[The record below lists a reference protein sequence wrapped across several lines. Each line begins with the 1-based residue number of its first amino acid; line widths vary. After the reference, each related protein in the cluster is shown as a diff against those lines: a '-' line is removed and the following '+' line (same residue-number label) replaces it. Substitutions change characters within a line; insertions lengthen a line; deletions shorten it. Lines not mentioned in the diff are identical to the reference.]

1 MNLKPEERKVGR
13 ENYESAVATTRRDF
27 LKAAAVA
34 PVAGAFYFGYERL
47 EGEPVRAAIIGTG
60 NEGNVLIRES
70 NPDYL
75 RYVAFSDVRPS
86 NQQKTRKT
94 FSEKYG
100 SEADQIEL
108 AEDYHDLLKRDDIE
122 MIVIALPLHLHAP
135 VTIEALNAG
144 KHVFCEKLM
153 ARTVKQCKD
162 MGRAA
167 NGSGKLL
174 AIGHQRHYSAL
185 YDNTLHLVRQG
196 LLGDIK
202 YIRALWHRNQTWPGR
217 DGWKPDVPD
226 SDRDVDFKKHGYN
239 SLEELVQWRLHRRT
253 SGGLMAELG
262 SHQLDAAG
270 LFLSAHYGEKLR
282 PLAVSGVGGKYY
294 FSDDREVDDHVYVTF
309 EFPQGVVLTY
319 TSICTNAFES
329 YGETLMGTRGTLIV
343 EREKEAM
350 LFKEP
355 DPNVGEA
362 GAREM
367 TVGVTQ
373 TQGGAALQAAESP
386 ALGSGRAEAAQTAGG
401 DVVSRGYKEEL
412 EDFAYCIRN
421 PESGHL
427 PRCNPQV
434 ALADAI
440 YALTANE
447 AMLRK
452 QRIEF
457 QDSWFDIDS
466 DDAPELE
473 PVIA

>member
-13 ENYESAVATTRRDF
+13 ENYEGATWATRRDF
-27 LKAAAVA
+27 LKAAAAA
-34 PVAGAFYFGYERL
+34 PVAGAFYFGYERI

-75 RYVAFSDVRPS
+75 RFVAFSDIRPS
-86 NQQKTRKT
+86 NQQRARKT

-100 SEADQIEL
+100 AEADKIEL
-108 AEDYHDLLKRDDIE
+108 VEDYKQLLERDDIE
-122 MIVIALPLHLHAP
+122 MVVIAMPLHMHAP
-135 VTIEALNAG
+135 GAIDALNAG

-153 ARTVKQCKD
+153 ARTVKQCKE

-167 NGSGKLL
+167 ASSGKLL
-174 AIGHQRHYSAL
+174 AVGHQRHYSTL
-185 YDNTLHLVRQG
+185 YDNALHLVRQG

-202 YIRALWHRNQTWPGR
+202 YVRALWHRNQTWPGR
-217 DGWKPDVPD
+217 DGWKPDIPD
-226 SDRDVDFKKHGYN
+226 ADRNVDFKKYGYN

-270 LFLSAHYGEKLR
+270 LFLEAYLDKEVR
-282 PLAVSGVGGKYY
+282 PTAVAGVGGK
-294 FSDDREVDDHVYVTF
+294 FFFDDDREVNDHIYVTF
-309 EFPQGVVLTY
+309 EFPEGIVLTY
-319 TSICTNAFES
+319 SSICSNAFES

-343 EREKEAM
+343 EREKEVM

-355 DPNVGEA
+355 DPNAGEA

-367 TVGVTQ
+367 QVGVAK
-373 TQGGAALQAAESP
+373 TQGGAALDAAESP

-401 DVVSRGYKEEL
+401 GTVSRGYREEL
-412 EDFAYCIRN
+412 EDFAYCIRH
-421 PESGHL
+421 PDSGHK
-427 PRCNPQV
+427 PRCHPQV
-434 ALADAI
+434 ALTDAI

-447 AMLRK
+447 AMRR
-452 QRIEF
+452 QERIVF
-457 QDSWFDIDS
+457 QDSWFDINS
-466 DDAPELE
+466 DDVPELE
-473 PVIA
+473 PVIT